1 MALKKNEINALKS
14 KGFLPQKQEDCF
26 SMRLKIVGGQ
36 LDVEKLRAIADTAE
50 KYGSG
55 YVHITSRQGIEI
67 PFVRLEDTEKA
78 NCELENYGIA
88 GGATGKKVRTVVAC
102 QGKNVCNSGLI
113 DTQQLASKISEKY
126 FGEPVPKKFKI
137 AITGCP
143 AACMKPQ
150 ENDFGIMGTVLPA
163 QIEENCTGCGLCE
176 KTCKMGAITVENGK
190 SKINMEKCILCGSC
204 IAACKKEALKAEK
217 TGYTIFVGGKIGRR
231 PKHGTKL
238 LELADEKQLF
248 STLEKT
254 VEYYRKY
261 GLDGERFGDLLDRLG
276 FEKYCE
282 EIKEQ

>member
-150 ENDFGIMGTVLPA
+150 E
-163 QIEENCTGCGLCE
+163 
-176 KTCKMGAITVENGK
+176 
-190 SKINMEKCILCGSC
+190 
-204 IAACKKEALKAEK
+204 KA
-217 TGYTIFVGGKIGRR
+217 
-231 PKHGTKL
+231 
-238 LELADEKQLF
+238 
-248 STLEKT
+248 
-254 VEYYRKY
+254 
-261 GLDGERFGDLLDRLG
+261 
-276 FEKYCE
+276 
-282 EIKEQ
+282 